1 MKIVL
6 IISLALA
13 GIFILFQ
20 TYIAMASHKSEEQPY
35 TVIHRDREYEIRL
48 YPPSIMATVVM
59 PVDSYD
65 KLATNGFRTLAN
77 YIFGGNKEAQQI
89 PMTTPVYMDINDS
102 ASSMSFVMP
111 AQMELTNLPKPNDA
125 KVKMNTSKEEYVA
138 ALRFGG
144 FASDKE
150 IKMQEKILRKA
161 LHDTNI
167 ETHGAV
173 RYLGYNPPYQL
184 FGRRN
189 EVVLGV
195 TWKK

>member
-20 TYIAMASHKSEEQPY
+20 TFIAMASHKSEEQPY